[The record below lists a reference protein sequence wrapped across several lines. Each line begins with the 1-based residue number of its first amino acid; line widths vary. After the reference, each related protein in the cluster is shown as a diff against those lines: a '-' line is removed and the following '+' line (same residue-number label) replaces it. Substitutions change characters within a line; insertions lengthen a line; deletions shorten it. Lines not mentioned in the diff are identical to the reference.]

1 MNGKLIVDHSFP
13 FISYFDCVKGFI
25 MFAADSKHVVVGF
38 GITGLSIVKAL
49 HKLGVSHIAAMDSRD
64 NPPNALEISEFAHAL
79 HTGSFQ
85 TPLLDECDYLWVSPG
100 IAIATPELQ
109 KAIGRLPKENV
120 GGDIELFARLVQ
132 NNIVAITGTNGKST
146 VTTLVGNIFEEAGF
160 DLFMGGNLGMS
171 ALDLWLQFNENRTK
185 YPNPLFLL
193 ELSSFQLE
201 TTVSLKADIGVLLNL
216 SPDHLDRYRDYQ
228 HYVESK
234 FKLFAQSKTI
244 VIPAKE
250 ALVDSALLDARFQG
264 FSKMVRF
271 SLEAENQNDNN
282 DTCAYYWADLA
293 SKNIENNQ
301 EESGCASIS
310 YAGTKLGG
318 THNILN
324 IVSAVAIAESYGL
337 EKDAIERGILSYE
350 PLAHRSVFVRDI
362 AGVGYFNDSKAT
374 NLSSTEAAILGFPER
389 KWLILGG
396 VTKGQDFASL
406 ETLLLNNVAGVALIG
421 LDYSTIQPFI
431 PESIPL
437 FESGTLDIALKTLK
451 DVAVSGDII
460 LFSPACASF
469 DQFKSFEHRGEVF
482 EALVNQL

>member
-1 MNGKLIVDHSFP
+1 
-13 FISYFDCVKGFI
+13 
-25 MFAADSKHVVVGF
+25 MFAADSKHLVVGF

-64 NPPNALEISEFAHAL
+64 NPPNAEEIAEFAHAL

-85 TPLLDECDYLWVSPG
+85 TPFLEECDYLWVSPG

-109 KAIGRLPKENV
+109 KTIVRLPKEHV

-132 NNIVAITGTNGKST
+132 SNIVAITGTNGKST

-160 DLFMGGNLGMS
+160 DLFMGGNLGMP
-171 ALDLWLQFNENRTK
+171 ALDLWLQFEENRTK
-185 YPNPLFLL
+185 YSNPLFLL

-201 TTVSLKADIGVLLNL
+201 TTESLKADIGVLLNL

-250 ALVDSALLDARFQG
+250 TLVDAALLDARFQG
-264 FSKMVRF
+264 FSKTVRF
-271 SLEAENQNDNN
+271 SLETENQNDNN
-282 DTCAYYWADLA
+282 DNKDSEDNNDICAYYWANLA
-293 SKNIENNQ
+293 SKQIENNQ
-301 EESGCASIS
+301 EESGSASIS

-324 IVSAVAIAESYGL
+324 IVSAVAIAESYGVQK
-337 EKDAIERGILSYE
+337 EAIEQGIISYE
-350 PLAHRSVFVRDI
+350 PLAHRSVFVREI
-362 AGVGYFNDSKAT
+362 AGVSYFNDSKAT

-396 VTKGQDFASL
+396 VTKGQDFSSL
-406 ETLLLNNVAGVALIG
+406 ETLLLNNIAGVALIG
-421 LDYSTIQPFI
+421 VDYSTIQPFI
-431 PESIPL
+431 PSHIPL

-451 DVAVSGDII
+451 DQARSGDII

-469 DQFKSFEHRGEVF
+469 DQFKGFEHRGDVF
-482 EALVNQL
+482 EKLVRQL